1 MRGPLLNPSMKQSQ
15 RTVSVVLLATILAL
29 SIVPQ
34 GAMASTSTNVV
45 AYGMEYD
52 WSNLDGDIEGFIEI
66 DFNDVLGDVMDA
78 AASAGFELIVAEI
91 TTGASNMYVLS
102 EEDHTAQ
109 NVNGISGDVWT
120 RTTDLTIRHGMLAD
134 SALYTQWDETTF
146 GSTNPTGFDIEAS
159 YDIDNTFT
167 TDALYVEYFDVN
179 TGELVGADLDLAI
192 NAGMGAEFT
201 VIAQIEG
208 GGEVLDVDFGI
219 SASGDIGLDSS
230 HTEWRLNEASELYTT
245 VSTEDETEW
254 NCIETGSTDLWA
266 DVNDECGEMDGT
278 YSASMNYAFDLTGIP
293 TEEFGM
299 SLGEFDFSLSDT
311 LSNSGA
317 FEITESDL
325 ADTGMYFEMS
335 DSLSVELGDGD
346 STNVRF
352 CNTCGPI
359 NPLMTWMMGHVI
371 QASMTETIETFG
383 EDITD
388 EMELELGEL
397 NPFNDADGDDDS
409 YDPYEYMHLCDNGNY
424 VENWQVNDDWDDCGD
439 NSDEGVVMGSSSMYY
454 DSASDELTITAY
466 FWELMEPTHICGD
479 GSTIRFDQA
488 NDGYQDCFDG
498 SDESG
503 NGYYFECDNGDTYL
517 MEYVNDGG
525 WDCVSGEDEGLV
537 VYSAEMI
544 ITDNNGNIVTSLLDD
559 VTNSDPSVYSAYS
572 SAGLSSASEVCAD
585 VTLDDSYGVI
595 VYAHNYCQHTGMYI
609 DDIDAYDGEGLTIE
623 TWVGIQDT
631 SGTSGYT
638 VEISAMEVGSTTAT
652 DSAMHAVDGGEYS
665 NYFEDNLAVTS
676 EGDYVVVVD
685 IYDDT
690 GALHSS
696 ETSHEF
702 SVEDEPQPS
711 QKLIDIAEAFG
722 NSNFESVLESFG
734 QNMEQVMEDLDP
746 NEDFPYDDGK
756 GVFLWSN
763 NHATVVGMGMYVH
776 DETANEWQTMFGP
789 TTAGMDNPPT
799 IPVSINYITGQDATD
814 ASATA
819 SGQSSLAEIVDV
831 STHDTADLEQE
842 LIDAGID
849 PADLG
854 LSNEGPGQSTTP
866 PTAEELVDE
875 GGLLPFV
882 SPAALLTVTILAGLI
897 AAVRNRDEE

>member
-34 GAMASTSTNVV
+34 GAMASTPTNVV
-45 AYGMEYD
+45 SYGMEYD

-167 TDALYVEYFDVN
+167 TDALYVEYFDIN

-525 WDCVSGEDEGLV
+525 WDCVSGEDEGRV

-609 DDIDAYDGEGLTIE
+609 DDIDSYDGEGLTIE

-711 QKLIDIAEAFG
+711 QKLIDIGEAFG

-789 TTAGMDNPPT
+789 TTAGMDNPAT

>member
-1 MRGPLLNPSMKQSQ
+1 
-15 RTVSVVLLATILAL
+15 
-29 SIVPQ
+29 
-34 GAMASTSTNVV
+34 MASTPTNVV
-45 AYGMEYD
+45 SYGMEYD

-525 WDCVSGEDEGLV
+525 WDCVSGEDEGRV

-595 VYAHNYCQHTGMYI
+595 VYVYNYC
-609 DDIDAYDGEGLTIE
+609 
-623 TWVGIQDT
+623 
-631 SGTSGYT
+631 
-638 VEISAMEVGSTTAT
+638 
-652 DSAMHAVDGGEYS
+652 
-665 NYFEDNLAVTS
+665 
-676 EGDYVVVVD
+676 
-685 IYDDT
+685 
-690 GALHSS
+690 
-696 ETSHEF
+696 
-702 SVEDEPQPS
+702 
-711 QKLIDIAEAFG
+711 
-722 NSNFESVLESFG
+722 
-734 QNMEQVMEDLDP
+734 
-746 NEDFPYDDGK
+746 
-756 GVFLWSN
+756 
-763 NHATVVGMGMYVH
+763 
-776 DETANEWQTMFGP
+776 
-789 TTAGMDNPPT
+789 
-799 IPVSINYITGQDATD
+799 
-814 ASATA
+814 
-819 SGQSSLAEIVDV
+819 
-831 STHDTADLEQE
+831 
-842 LIDAGID
+842 
-849 PADLG
+849 
-854 LSNEGPGQSTTP
+854 
-866 PTAEELVDE
+866 
-875 GGLLPFV
+875 
-882 SPAALLTVTILAGLI
+882 
-897 AAVRNRDEE
+897 